1 MTRSLVLA
9 FPVIALCLASMTAWP
24 AEGNPSA
31 PADAKQG
38 AALIRQYGCGACH
51 TIPGIADAQ
60 GVVGPPL
67 TKIAKR
73 VYIAGMLR
81 NTPDNLALWIRD
93 PQEIVPG
100 NVMPNMGI
108 DAEQARDIAAYL
120 ATLR

>member
-1 MTRSLVLA
+1 LL
-9 FPVIALCLASMTAWP
+9 IALCLAGGTAWAATNGAKGP
-24 AEGNPSA
+24 
-31 PADAKQG
+31 DAQRG

-60 GVVGPPL
+60 GLVGPPL
-67 TKIAKR
+67 SQFGSR

-93 PQEIVPG
+93 PQGIVPG

-108 DAEQARDIAAYL
+108 DAQNARDIAAYL
-120 ATLR
+120 TTLQ